1 MHSSIKA
8 KVTSS
13 FLADMDALIDQSINA
28 MSPKQLKE
36 FKKARKKIME
46 DVKSRAASSVDLRES
61 EEQGGLE
68 PPPAVAAAD
77 LGL

>member
-1 MHSSIKA
+1 MKTSIKA

-61 EEQGGLE
+61 EEQDQRALQG
-68 PPPAVAAAD
+68 
-77 LGL
+77 